1 MDSYIQLSQINQKV
15 TKIKALKLHVF
26 HNKAA
31 TEEMCV
37 YVFGGEVLEG
47 ERRGMEVERV
57 QERSQT
63 EFRIYSVLSGY
74 TVFL

>member
-1 MDSYIQLSQINQKV
+1 MDSYIQLYQINQKV

-31 TEEMCV
+31 TEEICV
-37 YVFGGEVLEG
+37 YVFAGEE
-47 ERRGMEVERV
+47 EWRGMEVERV
-57 QERSQT
+57 RERSQT

-74 TVFL
+74 TLFL